1 MYDRDKKNED
11 IGGMKVKKDKKL
23 LPAGKKATWVLIG
36 MLLICMIG
44 IAVIYISYPSAEI
57 VKYQLGEVIFKH
69 SEEEN
74 EYIATGGNQIIRLT
88 QDGVTAYDLKG
99 NEVWNNALTIDKPIV
114 KHKGTYFALMNKND
128 QKLAIFN
135 DKGKKGEITT
145 SNPIIYFSINGNG
158 DVALIEKTKD
168 GHITAAYNSKGE
180 RLGDAVEGVTY
191 IKDAGFPVSAEVTPD
206 KQLLLVNYIDIY
218 NPVITSVL
226 NGLIINKTGEEKVFN
241 VKYGIEEK
249 DNIIYEIEF
258 LNNSTWAAIGDHR
271 ITFYNL
277 QGEKIK
283 EISNLYLKYTPYID
297 GELKGAGYLPILS
310 TKKGAS
316 KGSGDCLTLFNE
328 VGEVVYEEEF
338 EETVTYFNATDKGVI
353 IGQDNKF
360 TGYTKKGE
368 VKFTFEATQDVDKV
382 LYVGNKLIAV
392 TKDEVRLL
400 SGMSEGG
407 SIK

>member
-1 MYDRDKKNED
+1 MIGIRNED

-158 DVALIEKTKD
+158 WMWK
-168 GHITAAYNSKGE
+168 
-180 RLGDAVEGVTY
+180 
-191 IKDAGFPVSAEVTPD
+191 
-206 KQLLLVNYIDIY
+206 
-218 NPVITSVL
+218 
-226 NGLIINKTGEEKVFN
+226 
-241 VKYGIEEK
+241 
-249 DNIIYEIEF
+249 
-258 LNNSTWAAIGDHR
+258 
-271 ITFYNL
+271 
-277 QGEKIK
+277 
-283 EISNLYLKYTPYID
+283 
-297 GELKGAGYLPILS
+297 
-310 TKKGAS
+310 
-316 KGSGDCLTLFNE
+316 
-328 VGEVVYEEEF
+328 
-338 EETVTYFNATDKGVI
+338 
-353 IGQDNKF
+353 
-360 TGYTKKGE
+360 
-368 VKFTFEATQDVDKV
+368 
-382 LYVGNKLIAV
+382 
-392 TKDEVRLL
+392 
-400 SGMSEGG
+400 
-407 SIK
+407 

>member
-1 MYDRDKKNED
+1 MIGIRNED

-168 GHITAAYNSKGE
+168 GHITATYNSKGE

-226 NGLIINKTGEEKVFN
+226 NGLMINKTGEEKVFN

-258 LNNSTWAAIGDHR
+258 LNNSTWAMIGDHR

-297 GELKGAGYLPILS
+297 GELKGAGYLPVLS
-310 TKKGAS
+310 TKK
-316 KGSGDCLTLFNE
+316 E
-328 VGEVVYEEEF
+328 
-338 EETVTYFNATDKGVI
+338 
-353 IGQDNKF
+353 Q
-360 TGYTKKGE
+360 
-368 VKFTFEATQDVDKV
+368 VKVQE
-382 LYVGNKLIAV
+382 IA
-392 TKDEVRLL
+392 
-400 SGMSEGG
+400 
-407 SIK
+407 

>member
-1 MYDRDKKNED
+1 MIGIRNED

-23 LPAGKKATWVLIG
+23 LPAGKKATWALIG
-36 MLLICMIG
+36 MLLVCMIG

-69 SEEEN
+69 SEEEK

-88 QDGVTAYDLKG
+88 QDGVTAYNVKG
-99 NEVWNNALTIDKPIV
+99 NEVWNNALTIENPIV
-114 KHKGTYFALMNKND
+114 KHKGTYFALMNKD
-128 QKLAIFN
+128 DKKLAIFN
-135 DKGKKGEITT
+135 EKGKQGEITV
-145 SNPIIYFSINGNG
+145 SNPIAYFSINSNG
-158 DVALIEKTKD
+158 DIALIEKTKD
-168 GHITAAYNSKGE
+168 GHIAAAYNNKGE

-191 IKDAGFPVSAEVTPD
+191 IEDAGFPVSAEVTPD
-206 KQLLLVNYIDIY
+206 KKLLLVNYIDIY

-226 NGLIINKTGEEKVFN
+226 NGLLINDSGEDKVFN
-241 VKYGIEEK
+241 AKYGIEEK

-258 LNNSTWAAIGDHR
+258 LNHSIWAAIGDHR

-297 GELKGAGYLPILS
+297 DELKGEGYLPVLS
-310 TKKGAS
+310 TKKGTN

-328 VGEVVYEEEF
+328 VGEVIYEEEF
-338 EETVTYFNATDKGVI
+338 KEAVTYFNATDKGVI

-360 TGYTKKGE
+360 IGYSKKGE
-368 VKFTFEATQDVDKV
+368 IKFTFEATQDVEQV
-382 LYVGNKLIAV
+382 MYVGNKVIAV

-400 SGMSEGG
+400 ESMS
-407 SIK
+407 